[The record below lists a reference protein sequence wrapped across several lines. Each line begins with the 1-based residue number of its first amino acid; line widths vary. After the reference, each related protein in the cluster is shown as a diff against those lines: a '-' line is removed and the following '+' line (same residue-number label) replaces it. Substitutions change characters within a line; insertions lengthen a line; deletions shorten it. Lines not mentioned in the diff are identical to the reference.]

1 MFESVVYEDILKRML
16 DRVPNSRNKREGAV
30 IYDATSPAAIE
41 LQNAFLALDGV
52 LNESFADTASLP
64 YMKLRAKERNV
75 EYREATSA
83 TLKAVS
89 TPSDINVPI
98 GSRFSLET
106 LNYIVT
112 EKITDGEYK
121 VVCETAGAVGNT
133 LFGSLIPIEH
143 IDKLETIELT
153 EVLVPGQDAED
164 VEELRQ
170 KYFES
175 ISSQAY
181 GGNIADYREKA
192 KTDGVGGV
200 KVTPTWNGGGTVK
213 LTLIDSL
220 YKSPSEELIQTVQ
233 EKIDP
238 VGNQGQGYGLAP
250 IGHVVTVEGAEEVV
264 VNIETDITYANGW
277 AWDSAASYIKD
288 AVDSY
293 FSELGKGWDDTNDT
307 ALIVRISQIESAILQ
322 SGAGVIDISGT
333 KLNGEESN
341 LHLTKYQIATRGSIN
356 GE

>member
-16 DRVPNSRNKREGAV
+16 NRVPSDRDKREGAV

-41 LQNAFLALDGV
+41 LQNVFLALDGV

-64 YMKLRAKERNV
+64 YMKLRAKERGV
-75 EYREATSA
+75 EYEEATSA

-89 TPSDINVPI
+89 TPSDVDILI

-133 LFGSLIPIEH
+133 LFGALIPINH
-143 IDKLETIELT
+143 INKLETIELT
-153 EVLVPGQDAED
+153 DVLIPGEDAMD
-164 VEELRQ
+164 VEELRA

-175 ISSQAY
+175 ISAQAY

-192 KTDGVGGV
+192 KISGVGGV

-213 LTLIDSL
+213 LTIIDSL
-220 YKSPSEELIQTVQ
+220 YKAPSEELIETVQ
-233 EKIDP
+233 EIIDP
-238 VGNQGQGYGLAP
+238 ISNQGQGYGLAP
-250 IGHVVTVEGAEEVV
+250 IGHVVTIEGAEEIV
-264 VNIETDITYANGW
+264 VNIETNITYAENWG
-277 AWDSAASYIKD
+277 WDSSASYIRN
-288 AVDSY
+288 AVDGY
-293 FSELGKGWDDTNDT
+293 FAELAKSWDETNDT

-322 SGAGVIDISGT
+322 SGAGVIDITGT
-333 KLNGEESN
+333 KLNGAEAN
-341 LHLTKYQIATRGSIN
+341 IYLTKYQIAARGAIN